1 MLDDLL
7 ANSSY
12 TVQVVAVCNNGLYGR
27 VSDVLTVTMPADD
40 PGKTDRDREQERA

>member
-7 ANSSY
+7 ANTSY

-27 VSDVLTVTMPADD
+27 VSDSVTVTMPVDD
-40 PGKTDRDREQERA
+40 PGKSDRD